1 MKIIALTG
9 PKQVGK
15 TTVANAI
22 ANYLDPFIHS
32 QVVSFATPMRA
43 MLLAMGIDERHL
55 NNPSLKETPIEGINK
70 SARQLLQTLGTDWGR
85 NMINDNIWLWAM
97 QRQLKFA
104 EMGNAEYAIIDDCRF
119 ENEAR
124 CVKSLGGIIVRLK
137 RVGFE
142 YGTDPHESERPIA
155 HGIDFICDAT
165 DAQEASERIVK
176 FATT

>member
-43 MLLAMGIDERHL
+43 MLLAMGIDESNL

-85 NMINDNIWLWAM
+85 NMINDNIWL
-97 QRQLKFA
+97 
-104 EMGNAEYAIIDDCRF
+104 
-119 ENEAR
+119 
-124 CVKSLGGIIVRLK
+124 
-137 RVGFE
+137 
-142 YGTDPHESERPIA
+142 
-155 HGIDFICDAT
+155 
-165 DAQEASERIVK
+165 
-176 FATT
+176 

>member
-22 ANYLDPFIHS
+22 VDNLDPFIHS

-43 MLLAMGIDERHL
+43 MLRAMGIDEQNL

-85 NMINDNIWLWAM
+85 NMIHQNIWLWAM
-97 QRQLKFA
+97 KRQLEFA
-104 EMGNAEYAIIDDCRF
+104 RMGRAEYAIIDDCRF

-124 CVKSLGGIIVRLK
+124 CVKSLDGIIVRLT
-137 RVGFE
+137 RDGYE
-142 YGTDPHESERPIA
+142 YGTDSHESETPVSE
-155 HGIDFICDAT
+155 IDFTCDAQ
-165 DAQEASERIVK
+165 DARQASERILK
-176 FATT
+176 FATA

>member
-22 ANYLDPFIHS
+22 VDFIDPFIHS
-32 QVVSFATPMRA
+32 RVLSFATPMRA
-43 MLLAMGIDERHL
+43 MLLAMGVDERNL

-85 NMINDNIWLWAM
+85 NMIDENIWLWAM
-97 QRQLKFA
+97 QRQLDFA

-119 ENEAR
+119 DNEATR
-124 CVKSLGGIIVRLK
+124 IKSLGGTIIRLT
-137 RVGFE
+137 RDGYE
-142 YGTDPHESERPIA
+142 YGTDSHESEKPVSEV
-155 HGIDFICDAT
+155 DFTCDAK
-165 DAQEASERIVK
+165 DAKEAVERILE
-176 FATT
+176 FEST